1 MDWWFLQKGARKIPI
16 GCYCLDS
23 KTIFALNT
31 EHMLPTKVWYRI
43 LSYLNNA
50 HDLINLFVSKFT
62 RSYVLRKFERS
73 FFLSSG
79 FCAFNFWI
87 KKLNSNRV
95 NLLSKLYSELDVFF
109 DYDVW
114 SRKLKQTMRH
124 IMRQWDIYFN
134 VKTMRY
140 IMRQWDNE
148 TYYILV
154 CMW

>member
-1 MDWWFLQKGARKIPI
+1 MF
-16 GCYCLDS
+16 
-23 KTIFALNT
+23 
-31 EHMLPTKVWYRI
+31 
-43 LSYLNNA
+43 
-50 HDLINLFVSKFT
+50 
-62 RSYVLRKFERS
+62 RKFERS

-124 IMRQWDIYFN
+124 IMRQ
-134 VKTMRY
+134 
-140 IMRQWDNE
+140 
-148 TYYILV
+148 
-154 CMW
+154 

>member
-1 MDWWFLQKGARKIPI
+1 MVLTKRRKKNSNWVLFFRFENYFCVEHWAHVTDQSLVQNFILFEQCAWFDKFVVCIKIYKKLCFKKI
-16 GCYCLDS
+16 WN
-23 KTIFALNT
+23 K
-31 EHMLPTKVWYRI
+31 
-43 LSYLNNA
+43 
-50 HDLINLFVSKFT
+50 
-62 RSYVLRKFERS
+62 